1 MDTSRTGVRL
11 LTAEA
16 LGVTFRLM
24 SKADRLKE
32 EIGWLKLVFGALLAV
47 NVSLVAWLAQNYA
60 TTDPVLVV
68 AGLVATLILTGVVVW
83 VNRLAYQRIAQ
94 LEDA

>member
-1 MDTSRTGVRL
+1 
-11 LTAEA
+11 
-16 LGVTFRLM
+16 M

-47 NVSLVAWLAQNYA
+47 DVSLVAWLAQNYA
-60 TTDPVLVV
+60 TAGRVLVLTS
-68 AGLVATLILTGVVVW
+68 LVAILILTGVVVW
-83 VNRLAYQRIAQ
+83 VNRLAYRRIEQ

>member
-1 MDTSRTGVRL
+1 
-11 LTAEA
+11 
-16 LGVTFRLM
+16 M

-47 NVSLVAWLAQNYA
+47 DVSLVAWLAQNYA
-60 TTDPVLVV
+60 TARRVLVL
-68 AGLVATLILTGVVVW
+68 ASLVAILILTGVVVW
-83 VNRLAYQRIAQ
+83 VNRLAYRRIEQ